1 MKALRLYKTP
11 THLPQSRGR
20 NYARLLKT
28 LCLFSL
34 ITGYQSLFSSYSP
47 AASLNRAEALYLQGS
62 YSESINECGV
72 NIARDDSPD
81 SALYLAGLN
90 YLRINDTVKAR
101 EKLTRILDDFKS
113 SRYLEAAKLAYADT
127 FFMEQDYAKAG
138 QLYKDMLNANSKLSN
153 AILLRLSQC
162 ALKSG
167 NWPKAR
173 EYTDSLK
180 QKYPLSLDAN
190 ISANTLKWIDN
201 RFFTVQVGS
210 FASPQNA
217 GKLSEKLK
225 KNNFDSY
232 IEETGSGTRILY
244 RVRVGKLNTR
254 RQAESLKQELED
266 KGYPARIYP

>member
-1 MKALRLYKTP
+1 MKP
-11 THLPQSRGR
+11 
-20 NYARLLKT
+20 KT
-28 LCLFSL
+28 LFFIFFLWTTDYGL
-34 ITGYQSLFSSYSP
+34 WTQSLRADTLNK
-47 AASLNRAEALYLQGS
+47 AASLYLQGS
-62 YSESINECGV
+62 YSESINECGI
-72 NIARDDSPD
+72 NIARDNSPD

-90 YLRINDTVKAR
+90 FLRINDTEKAR
-101 EKLTRILDDFKS
+101 EKLIRVMDNFKS

-138 QLYKDMLNANSKLSN
+138 QLYEDMLKANSKLSS
-153 AILLRLSQC
+153 ALLLRLSQC

-167 NWPKAR
+167 NWAKAG

-180 QKYPLSLDAN
+180 QKYPLSLEAN
-190 ISANTLKWIDN
+190 ISSNTLKWIDN

-217 GKLSEKLK
+217 EKLSEKLK
-225 KNNFDSY
+225 KNNFDTY

-254 RQAESLKQELED
+254 RQAEGLKQILEE
-266 KGYPARIYP
+266 KGYPSRIYP